1 MNANNVE
8 DLPAKVI
15 HQDTTAGE
23 VFLQAKRIQK

>member
-1 MNANNVE
+1 M
-8 DLPAKVI
+8 LITLRICPPKVI